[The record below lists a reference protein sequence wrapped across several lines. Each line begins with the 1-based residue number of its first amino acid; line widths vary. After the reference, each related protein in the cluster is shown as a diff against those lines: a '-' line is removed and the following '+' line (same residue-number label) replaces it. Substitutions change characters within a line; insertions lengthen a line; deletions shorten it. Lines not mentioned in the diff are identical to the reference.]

1 MAVLEEVM
9 PVELPQLFHNN
20 LFHYRKMQDYSYLN
34 VSVMALTN
42 LGITPHSHNLKQLK
56 NAPGQFPV
64 QRIPIKSRI
73 QHLFFA
79 SCLFRFASVK
89 SALTGF
95 LLRISKV
102 KTVNIEH

>member
-1 MAVLEEVM
+1 
-9 PVELPQLFHNN
+9 
-20 LFHYRKMQDYSYLN
+20 MQDYSYLA
-34 VSVMALTN
+34 VSGKVLTN
-42 LGITPHSHNLKQLK
+42 TGITPHSHNLKQLK
-56 NAPGQFPV
+56 NASRQFPV
-64 QRIPIKSRI
+64 KHIPIKSRL

-95 LLRISKV
+95 LPRISKV